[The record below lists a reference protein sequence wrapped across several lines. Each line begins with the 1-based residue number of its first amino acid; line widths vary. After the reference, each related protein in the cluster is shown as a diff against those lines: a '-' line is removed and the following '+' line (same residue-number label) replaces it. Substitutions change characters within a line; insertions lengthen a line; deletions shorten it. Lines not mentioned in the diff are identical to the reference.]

1 MKATPT
7 HGNQAPSSAHGTART
22 AASSNRDTYLHDTPA
37 VHLVVPGQ
45 AKARQVFKLT
55 TYRTVQDAVLVTRIA
70 LEAHVPSELRL
81 ADQPPPRLSIGS
93 SGIAVRRP
101 LDPTSIASVTR
112 ITVGAS
118 LNCQSPYSSVSHHL
132 SVLRPTYGPDLGRA

>member
-1 MKATPT
+1 MN
-7 HGNQAPSSAHGTART
+7 GSQAPSSAHGTART
-22 AASSNRDTYLHDTPA
+22 AASSNDTPISGSTTPQP
-37 VHLVVPGQ
+37 VHLTVPEQ
-45 AKARQVFKLT
+45 AKSRQVFKLT
-55 TYRTVQDAVLVTRIA
+55 TYRTVQDAVSVSVTRIA
-70 LEAHVPSELRL
+70 LEAHVPSKLRL
-81 ADQPPPRLSIGS
+81 ADQPPPRLSISS

-118 LNCQSPYSSVSHHL
+118 LNCPSPYSSVSHHL